1 MGKKKSGKPSA
12 KKRKKKGSG
21 GSRSSSG
28 SGGGSLM
35 GIRGGFKGAVGSMT
49 GKKPKTRRGA
59 LISNVIWTVL
69 TLALLAL
76 LAYKI
81 YGWMK

>member
-1 MGKKKSGKPSA
+1 MGKKKSGKSGG
-12 KKRKKKGSG
+12 KKRKNKGTT

-28 SGGGSLM
+28 SGGSLM

-49 GKKPKTRRGA
+49 GKKPKTKRGA
-59 LISNVIWTVL
+59 VVSNIIWTAL
-69 TLALLAL
+69 TLAALAL